1 MKKSI
6 IRAIAVL
13 SLMSM
18 FVVMTAY
25 AQAPDAI
32 KFDAPF
38 SFTVGG
44 KTLPAGKYS
53 IQRLRIDSTD
63 ILLVRNEDNRG
74 IVNFRVSKKELKN
87 TPSICKLIFS
97 RYGDTSFLKQI
108 QYNYSTVGYELPRSR
123 SEREMI
129 KKARANKDNLGA
141 AEVGTIELVAISGQ

>member
-18 FVVMTAY
+18 ISVMAAY
-25 AQAPDAI
+25 AQTPGEL

-53 IQRLRIDSTD
+53 IQRLKIDSTD
-63 ILLVRNEDNRG
+63 ILLIRNKNNRG
-74 IVNFRVSKKELKN
+74 IANFRVSKKELKN

-108 QYNYSTVGYELPRSR
+108 QYNYTNVGYELPRSR
-123 SEREMI
+123 SEKEMI

-141 AEVGTIELVAISGQ
+141 AELETIEMVAISGQ